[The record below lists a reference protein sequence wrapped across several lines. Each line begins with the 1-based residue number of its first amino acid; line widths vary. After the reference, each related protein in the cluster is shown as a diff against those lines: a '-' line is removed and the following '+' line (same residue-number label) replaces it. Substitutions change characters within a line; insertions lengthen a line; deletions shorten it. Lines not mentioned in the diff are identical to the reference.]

1 MRRDTIRPTGSLTWA
16 DITGEHNDDDR
27 GLFRVLG
34 NGLAII
40 VPVGTVIFLAVVGA
54 VSLLP

>member
-16 DITGEHNDDDR
+16 DITGQRDDDDR
-27 GLFRVLG
+27 GLFRGLG
-34 NGLAII
+34 NALAIMVPVGAII
-40 VPVGTVIFLAVVGA
+40 VLAVIGA